1 MDRTDPQEP
10 TTTAD
15 TPAPEPAPGEV
26 SGVPGPAPEPAP
38 GEALGVPEPTHSSP
52 GLNTPDGGGQAPPD
66 APDEE
71 GPPHRAPTRA
81 EPATGPAG
89 ATPPGPA
96 GARGADEEVS
106 PESSPGGDSQ
116 PGPPTRAAV
125 VTGGAGPAGSV
136 VTGGAGPAGSVVTGG
151 ADPAGSVGAAGPDAA
166 GGAASRKEPAEAT
179 PSGAAGVKDDGDGQ
193 ASPPGPPGV
202 SGSGRA
208 KGRPPGPAGASGTGE
223 DAPPGEPAGGASPA
237 VPGGHAGKRR
247 RPWVRR
253 VRRTALVLVLLLIVP
268 VLAVET
274 ALRINYT
281 GDPAEGTYTRD
292 RDAMWLGHA
301 WVDGRKKDADV
312 TALARRLEGT
322 GIRDLYVHSGPLEHD
337 GTLPKSAYPRAR
349 WFIDAVHRE
358 LPGVRVQAFLG
369 DILANGGPE
378 GLHLDRAATRAE
390 VVRSA
395 GQVLD
400 TGYDGVHLDLEPLH
414 SGDRDYLTLLDDL
427 RALTRAEDARL
438 SVAAHQIDPLPGLHS
453 VAGLFADHPKWWS
466 QKFFGQV
473 ARRVDQIAVM
483 SYDTARPLEST
494 YGGYVAQQTSL
505 ALEVTPPTTHLLMG
519 LPFYYE
525 SNFSHW
531 GHAETVAAAVRGA
544 RLGLSRTD
552 PDRELFGVAPYID
565 FAATETNWKEY
576 REGWLRPTAS

>member
-1 MDRTDPQEP
+1 MDRTEPQEP
-10 TTTAD
+10 ATTAEPPPPEPVPD
-15 TPAPEPAPGEV
+15 TAPEPAGAGEAG
-26 SGVPGPAPEPAP
+26 SPPEPVGDGSAAAP
-38 GEALGVPEPTHSSP
+38 
-52 GLNTPDGGGQAPPD
+52 
-66 APDEE
+66 
-71 GPPHRAPTRA
+71 
-81 EPATGPAG
+81 
-89 ATPPGPA
+89 
-96 GARGADEEVS
+96 
-106 PESSPGGDSQ
+106 
-116 PGPPTRAAV
+116 
-125 VTGGAGPAGSV
+125 
-136 VTGGAGPAGSVVTGG
+136 
-151 ADPAGSVGAAGPDAA
+151 
-166 GGAASRKEPAEAT
+166 
-179 PSGAAGVKDDGDGQ
+179 DGQ
-193 ASPPGPPGV
+193 ARS
-202 SGSGRA
+202 
-208 KGRPPGPAGASGTGE
+208 
-223 DAPPGEPAGGASPA
+223 
-237 VPGGHAGKRR
+237 RR
-247 RPWVRR
+247 RPWL
-253 VRRTALVLVLLLIVP
+253 RRTGRIALTVALLLVVP
-268 VLAVET
+268 LLAVET

-281 GDPAEGTYTRD
+281 GDPADTAYSRD

-312 TALARRLEGT
+312 TALARRLEDT

-337 GTLPKSAYPRAR
+337 GTLPESKYPRAR
-349 WFIDAVHRE
+349 WLIDAVHRE

-369 DILANGGPE
+369 DVLANGGPD

-400 TGYDGVHLDLEPLH
+400 VGYDGVHLDLEPLH
-414 SGDRDYLTLLDDL
+414 SGDRDYLSLLDDL
-427 RALTRAEDARL
+427 RAVTRDRDAQL
-438 SVAAHQIDPLPGLHS
+438 SVAAHQIDPLPHLHS
-453 VAGLFADHPKWWS
+453 VAGFFADHPKWWS

-525 SNFSHW
+525 SNPSHW

-576 REGWLRPTAS
+576 REGWVR